1 MVKNTK
7 NDEDLLYN
15 FYYTTFNSFH
25 KHSDFA
31 KILIK
36 EQMQSFNEEFI
47 LKIRAYDQLM
57 EKVILSMVER
67 LYGEEI
73 EQTKYD
79 LIYCIKGFMKTLF
92 RVIFIL

>member
-1 MVKNTK
+1 MKNCYT
-7 NDEDLLYN
+7 N
-15 FYYTTFNSFH
+15 FITPSFNSFH

-47 LKIRAYDQLM
+47 IKMHTYDQSM

-73 EQTKYD
+73 KQ
-79 LIYCIKGFMKTLF
+79 IK
-92 RVIFIL
+92 V